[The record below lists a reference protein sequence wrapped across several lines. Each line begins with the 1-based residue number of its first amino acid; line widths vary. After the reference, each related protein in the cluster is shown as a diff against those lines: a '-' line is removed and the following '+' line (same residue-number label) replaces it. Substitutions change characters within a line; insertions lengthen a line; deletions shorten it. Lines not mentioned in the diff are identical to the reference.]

1 VGIDANLNPQTV
13 VIKEI
18 DVDNAYARLVIETN
32 KSINLF
38 NALRMT
44 NAPATNEVKVATA
57 TTAPV
62 TNAPLPQ
69 ISIGAIAISNAVVSF
84 TDRSLSPDVNLAI
97 KEMNGYVAGISTEQL
112 QHADVN
118 LRAMVD
124 GVGPVTIT
132 GLINPLNG
140 AQTNTIKISLK
151 DMDLTPASPYA
162 AKFTGYR
169 IAQGKLNLDLAYD
182 LVGKNLSS
190 KNVITLDR
198 FTFGEKVESPDATKL
213 PVRLAIA
220 ILKDREGKIVLD
232 VPIEGSTDDPKFR
245 ISKVVWGALENIL
258 LKVATSPFSLLGA
271 AFGGGGEEMG
281 YQDFAPGYAVL
292 SDDGKKKL
300 DSLLKAMHER
310 PSLELEISGSVDPD
324 GDREG
329 LQRAALDQQIRTKL
343 WLKLSKSEQATNA
356 VDQIVIP
363 PGDRAGWVKKFYS
376 AALADKKIT
385 PELLAANTNL
395 AAFAAQVLPR
405 KLTGEKG
412 VSQLSQATP
421 SNDAKKTSTPV
432 YQTKLVPP
440 PDAIEAV
447 LLATFPA
454 GVEEMEAIA
463 AARAKVVQDYLLPS
477 GQVEAGRLFLTTGTS
492 LRRDGSRAYLQFR

>member
-1 VGIDANLNPQTV
+1 
-13 VIKEI
+13 
-18 DVDNAYARLVIETN
+18 
-32 KSINLF
+32 
-38 NALRMT
+38 
-44 NAPATNEVKVATA
+44 
-57 TTAPV
+57 
-62 TNAPLPQ
+62 
-69 ISIGAIAISNAVVSF
+69 
-84 TDRSLSPDVNLAI
+84 
-97 KEMNGYVAGISTEQL
+97 
-112 QHADVN
+112 
-118 LRAMVD
+118 
-124 GVGPVTIT
+124 
-132 GLINPLNG
+132 
-140 AQTNTIKISLK
+140 
-151 DMDLTPASPYA
+151 
-162 AKFTGYR
+162 
-169 IAQGKLNLDLAYD
+169 
-182 LVGKNLSS
+182 
-190 KNVITLDR
+190 
-198 FTFGEKVESPDATKL
+198 
-213 PVRLAIA
+213 
-220 ILKDREGKIVLD
+220 
-232 VPIEGSTDDPKFR
+232 
-245 ISKVVWGALENIL
+245 
-258 LKVATSPFSLLGA
+258 
-271 AFGGGGEEMG
+271 
-281 YQDFAPGYAVL
+281 
-292 SDDGKKKL
+292 L

-363 PGDRAGWVKKFYS
+363 LGDRAGWVKKFYS

-405 KLTGEKG
+405 KFTGEKG

-454 GVEEMEAIA
+454 GVEEMEALA